1 MSYIKNLLAAL
12 RGSDPFRAELDRVKA
27 EHEQCREQVQ
37 QLQGLCLEAEK
48 KMKRQRKMVHDY
60 QRLVENLRKR
70 LQEKERQVE
79 LMEEDFEKKLK
90 AARGSAGS
98 R

>member
-12 RGSDPFRAELDRVKA
+12 RGSDPFRAELDRVRA

-48 KMKRQRKMVHDY
+48 KMKKQRRMVYDC
-60 QRLVENLRKR
+60 QRLVEHLRER
-70 LQEKERQVE
+70 LREKERQVE
-79 LMEEDFEKKLK
+79 LMEKDYEKKLK
-90 AARGSAGS
+90 AARGCAGS
-98 R
+98 Q

>member
-12 RGSDPFRAELDRVKA
+12 RGSDPFRAELDRVRA

-48 KMKRQRKMVHDY
+48 KMKRQRKMVHGY

-98 R
+98 Q